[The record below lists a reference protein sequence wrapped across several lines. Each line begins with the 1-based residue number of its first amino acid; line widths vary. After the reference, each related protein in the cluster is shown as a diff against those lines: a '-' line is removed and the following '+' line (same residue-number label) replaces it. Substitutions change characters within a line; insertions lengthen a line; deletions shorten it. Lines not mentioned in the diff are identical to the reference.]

1 MNAYAPR
8 TPLALASRRLRRA
21 LADATPATP
30 PLPAALKPAAYLRL
44 RRKAAGLTVPQLADR
59 ITGVPADRD
68 DRDEMM
74 CLIALLETDGSVA
87 RRDATIAAIARAM
100 PMDADVYRQLR
111 DDPVEQ
117 HPRTCRDC
125 GCSAW
130 DRCGADQRAGHVDCC
145 TWESETQCTRC
156 AGTTGSVIQ

>member
-8 TPLALASRRLRRA
+8 TPITQASRRLRRF

-30 PLPAALKPAAYLRL
+30 PLPAPLKPAAYLRL

-68 DRDEMM
+68 EMM
-74 CLIALLETDGSVA
+74 CPIALLETDGSVA

-111 DDPVEQ
+111 DDPVDR
-117 HPRTCRDC
+117 HPRVCRDC

-145 TWESETQCTRC
+145 TWESETQCTVC
-156 AGTTGSVIQ
+156 AYVAGIAAR